1 MWLRSELVTA
11 PVSEQLTLSEV
22 KAHLRVDNNDE
33 DAYIYALIS
42 VARDAAE
49 GACAR
54 RFGLQSWRLYF
65 DDFERIKLHGCGQ
78 VSSATVY
85 WRDSAGAYQAL
96 TGSQYEI
103 VKALPAYVFFNNTF
117 VRPTTGDFAEIVR
130 VDVTCGE
137 TAPQGVKQ
145 WMLLRIASLYEQR
158 EDMVVGAG
166 ITSNATLFVP
176 ALLEP
181 HRVVA
186 F

>member
-54 RFGLQSWRLYF
+54 RFGSQSWRLYF
-65 DDFERIKLHGCGQ
+65 DGFSERIKLHGCGQ

-103 VKALPAYVFFNNTF
+103 VKALPAYVFFNNT
-117 VRPTTGDFAEIVR
+117 
-130 VDVTCGE
+130 
-137 TAPQGVKQ
+137 
-145 WMLLRIASLYEQR
+145 
-158 EDMVVGAG
+158 
-166 ITSNATLFVP
+166 
-176 ALLEP
+176 
-181 HRVVA
+181 
-186 F
+186 